1 MRKVTKTK
9 YSAFINDCY
18 HHVTFDK
25 NLMRDTHEVSNNLL
39 RAMTNKQIIRLDAG
53 TGTWIGATPNQIMM
67 NEVFKEYKRLVDLD
81 VSKRKLKPYGK
92 QLTIKPIKRVE
103 RTQPVPVKQEPIYD
117 TSNSKIFIILAV
129 GTMIGFLVAT
139 LIWK

>member
-81 VSKRKLKPYGK
+81 VKM
-92 QLTIKPIKRVE
+92 
-103 RTQPVPVKQEPIYD
+103 
-117 TSNSKIFIILAV
+117 FIILAV
-129 GTMIGFLVAT
+129 GTLIGFLIAT